1 MLKETQ
7 LEPTPVNPAGSRKI
21 PDRELKDK
29 LAALPDRPG
38 VYLFKDLKQ
47 QVIYVGKAKSLRN
60 RVRSYFTG
68 GDDGRHQY
76 ARLVSSIR
84 DVEIILTRDEVE
96 ALRTEATII
105 QFHRPRFNVDL
116 KDDKSYPYLQIT
128 REPFPR
134 VQLTRK
140 PRTRKA
146 DYYGPYT
153 DVRST
158 RALLRNLR
166 KILQIRECNLP
177 LTPEKISKGKFKL
190 CLDYH
195 IHRCGGPCEGK
206 VSEAEYKTGIDW
218 FLQFLKGNHD
228 HIISDLEREMRQH
241 SSELRF
247 EEAANVRDRLQA
259 ARKFTERQK
268 KVDLVPVNQDAIG
281 FVREDDFA
289 AFSVLRV
296 RGGRIV
302 GHSPFY
308 MKRAGNLDEPELVE
322 AFITRHYN
330 LVDQMPDEVFLS
342 IEPPD
347 VSSLSK
353 YLTELAEHKVQILTP
368 QRGEK
373 HSLLNLAHVN
383 AEQQMAE
390 KRVMA
395 EKRDFIPRSLK
406 ALQEH
411 LKLTDPPLL
420 IEAFDISNLQGLDS
434 VASMVVFRDGKP
446 YKSSYR
452 IFKIKT
458 VPGINDVASIGEAV
472 SRRYSRLKDEIDQS
486 NDNSEDT
493 ADSDDSNPNFPDLIL
508 IDGGKG
514 QLARAREMLD
524 NLGLHTLPVIGLA
537 KRLEE
542 IYIPGESEPISLPKS
557 SSALRMLQQLRDEA
571 HRFAITKHRL
581 LRGKRQIKSRLDEIP
596 GIGPARR
603 QELLRIFG
611 SVKRIAAASID
622 EIAAAKGMTR
632 KLAVVV
638 IEELNP
644 QTKE

>member
-1 MLKETQ
+1 MTKENQTDPVSTQ
-7 LEPTPVNPAGSRKI
+7 PDGNKRTPT
-21 PDRELKDK
+21 DELKDK
-29 LAALPDRPG
+29 LAALPDKPG

-47 QVIYVGKAKSLRN
+47 KIIYVGKAKSLRN

-68 GDDGRHQY
+68 GDDGRYQY
-76 ARLVSSIR
+76 AQLVSSIR
-84 DVEIILTRDEVE
+84 DLELIVTRDEVE

-105 QFHRPRFNVDL
+105 RIHRPRFNVDL

-140 PRTRKA
+140 PRTKKA

-153 DVRST
+153 NVKPT
-158 RALLRNLR
+158 RALLRNLKR
-166 KILQIRECNLP
+166 ILHIRECNLQ
-177 LTPEKISKGKFKL
+177 LTPEKIRQGKFKL

-206 VSEAEYKTGIDW
+206 VTEEEYRVGIDW

-228 HIISDLEREMRQH
+228 HIISDLEKEMRQL
-241 SSELRF
+241 SSELQF
-247 EEAANVRDRLQA
+247 EEAASVRDRLQA

-268 KVDLVPVNQDAIG
+268 KVDLKPVNQDAIG

-289 AFSVLRV
+289 SFSVLRV

-308 MKRAGNLDEPELVE
+308 MKRAANLSEAELLE
-322 AFITRHYN
+322 AFLTRHYN
-330 LVDQMPDEVFLS
+330 LVDRIPDEIFLS
-342 IEPPD
+342 FEPPD
-347 VSSLSK
+347 APNLCK
-353 YLTELAEHKVQILTP
+353 YLTELAGHKVHLLTP

-373 HSLLNLAHVN
+373 HSLLGLAFVN

-390 KRVMA
+390 KRLMA

-411 LKLTDPPLL
+411 LKLSDPPLL
-420 IEAFDISNLQGLDS
+420 IEAFDISNLHGLDS
-434 VASMVVFRDGKP
+434 VASMVIFRDGKP
-446 YKSSYR
+446 FKNGYR

-458 VPGINDVASIGEAV
+458 VSGINDVASIGEAV
-472 SRRYSRLKDEIDQS
+472 YRRYKRLKDDINRLNGD
-486 NDNSEDT
+486 
-493 ADSDDSNPNFPDLIL
+493 DSDEVPSKNQPVYPDLIL

-514 QLARAREMLD
+514 QLSRAREKLD
-524 NLGLHTLPVIGLA
+524 SLGLHNLPVIGLA

-542 IYIPGESEPISLPKS
+542 IFVPGKREPISLPKS
-557 SSALRMLQQLRDEA
+557 SSALRLLQQLRDEA
-571 HRFAITKHRL
+571 HRFAITRHRL
-581 LRGKRQIKSRLDEIP
+581 LRGKRQIKSKLDDIP

-603 QELLRIFG
+603 QALLKAFG
-611 SVKRIAAASID
+611 SVKRISAASVE
-622 EIAAAKGMTR
+622 EITAVKGMTK
-632 KLAVVV
+632 KLAEVVHK
-638 IEELNP
+638 ELTN
-644 QTKE
+644 K

>member
-1 MLKETQ
+1 MSKETQ
-7 LEPTPVNPAGSRKI
+7 TDPVSTKPENKRIPSR
-21 PDRELKDK
+21 DLKDK
-29 LAALPDRPG
+29 LAALPDKPG
-38 VYLFKDLKQ
+38 VYLFKNINQ
-47 QVIYVGKAKSLRN
+47 HIIYVGKAKSLRN

-84 DVEIILTRDEVE
+84 DLEIIVTRSEVE

-105 QFHRPRFNVDL
+105 RIHRPKYNVDL

-140 PRTRKA
+140 PRTNKA

-166 KILQIRECNLP
+166 RILQIRECNLP
-177 LTPEKISKGKFKL
+177 LTPDKIKQGKFKL

-195 IHRCGGPCEGK
+195 IHRCGGPCEAK
-206 VSEAEYKTGIDW
+206 VTEEEYRVGIDW

-228 HIISDLEREMRQH
+228 HIIADLEKEMRH
-241 SSELRF
+241 LSSELRF
-247 EEAANVRDRLQA
+247 EEAASIRDRLLA

-268 KVDLVPVNQDAIG
+268 KVAINPVNQDAIG

-308 MKRAGNLDEPELVE
+308 MNRAGNLTEAGLLE
-322 AFITRHYN
+322 AFMTRHYD
-330 LVDQMPDEVFLS
+330 LVDRMPDEIFLS

-347 VSSLSK
+347 ISTLCE
-353 YLTELAEHKVQILTP
+353 YLTELAGHRVRILTP

-390 KRVMA
+390 KRLMA

-411 LKLTDPPLL
+411 LKLPDPPLV
-420 IEAFDISNLQGLDS
+420 IEAFDISNLAGLDS
-434 VASMVVFRDGKP
+434 VASMVMFRDGKP
-446 YKSSYR
+446 YKNGYR

-458 VPGINDVASIGEAV
+458 VSGINDVASIGEAV
-472 SRRYSRLKDEIDQS
+472 SRRYKRLKDEINQQNGDS
-486 NDNSEDT
+486 GENEDT
-493 ADSDDSNPNFPDLIL
+493 NKNQPAFPDLIL

-514 QLARAREMLD
+514 QLSRARQKLD

-542 IYIPGESEPISLPKS
+542 IFVPGKQEPISLPKS
-557 SSALRMLQQLRDEA
+557 SSALRLLQQLRDEA
-571 HRFAITKHRL
+571 HRFAITRHRL
-581 LRGKRQIKSRLDEIP
+581 LRGKRQIKSKLDDIP
-596 GIGPARR
+596 GVGPARR
-603 QELLRIFG
+603 QALLKTFG
-611 SVKRIAAASID
+611 SVKRISAASIE
-622 EIAAAKGMTR
+622 EIAAVKGMTKKIAEVIHN
-632 KLAVVV
+632 KL
-638 IEELNP
+638 N
-644 QTKE
+644 TKK